1 MTTEEYMAVTM
12 PAVDFLV
19 DKFPFAS
26 VVAQAEQKTHELISM
41 LEEIATEAQQHIKDL
56 KSLEG

>member
-12 PAVDFLV
+12 PAVDFLA

-26 VVAQAEQKTHELISM
+26 VVAQAEKKTHELISM
-41 LEEIATEAQQHIKDL
+41 LEEVATEAQRHIEEL
-56 KSLEG
+56 KSLEK